1 MPSGLPKSKGSCHN
15 IAAGGG
21 QTGTNAN
28 RRLVSHELAQVFAK
42 SPNSAVVSGQTNLGS
57 ANRKKSYGKGNITA
71 KGAGQSHTIEVSG
84 QYSRFQ
90 SKGLLPSKQLAPYN

>member
-1 MPSGLPKSKGSCHN
+1 MAVGRVPSGLPKSKGSCHN

-57 ANRKKSYGKGNITA
+57 ANRKKSYGKGKKTA

-84 QYSRFQ
+84 
-90 SKGLLPSKQLAPYN
+90 